1 MKRTLLTSALAIALG
16 FSSAYAAD
24 GDITVTVDY
33 SNGSVADRTWTST
46 ATPGATVSMN
56 GGDLLEDNGYLFFNT
71 AAQTR
76 TVTIASTSDE
86 YYVSAYTMSVI
97 SVSTD
102 VVTFTAGTQSVASSP
117 TPQTFAVSGI
127 TEEETAS
134 FTITPAV
141 AEAKKAT
148 VKEFTVTLSKK
159 TGTTPEPEPEPE
171 VDYTLNLG
179 TTTGQGARYISAL
192 TVTTDAGSETISGL
206 RTSMRGNIYFDK
218 SSSEITASP
227 GSTVTVQADGAGEW
241 MHNYLYVDW
250 DKNGFE
256 YNGPSDYLEINTVAA
271 INDQY
276 KLKKGVDLVFFNLWC
291 PSASNGLNHEKYWYS
306 SNGYVGENTGNNIH
320 QGSVTNTPMTFTVP
334 EGTPEGE
341 YRVRVK
347 IAWCSL
353 DPNGGKDSATNNDI
367 KSDNGQIV
375 DFTLVVEKAPVPT
388 EGTGSIKFDNEIE
401 GSGGIYSK
409 IQNIT
414 FILPEGATTTGN
426 GTIKVETE
434 TYIYDENDEP
444 IEGDHVVTEYNASD
458 LTAHPSIS
466 GTYILT
472 LNEPIEPSKNEE
484 VISVAATVP
493 ANFFAVYNDKHQV
506 ITTINSFR
514 KEAFVIFYPEGNIPD
529 TTFELTTTPAGGEI
543 VEALPKVT
551 FFAPE
556 NSEWW
561 NPNNDCSETAVI
573 TRNGET
579 IATYPASI
587 VADEYYNY
595 GEDSYYLPVPQD
607 NKAGTYTLTVPEKFF
622 KSNLGYSA
630 AKTITWT
637 VLGSYTQEQGII
649 FPDEIVGKVPA
660 ISFFYIP
667 MPENSAV
674 TGNGEITIKSEETSE
689 TVATISAD
697 NVTYNTGKKAYQAT
711 LTEPIET
718 EGTYKIA
725 VPRGFFQIVS
735 EDDAQVPTMI
745 VEAIH
750 ATIKVV
756 IEEDSEPVALTVTP
770 AESTVN
776 ALPSITIT
784 YIDEEGT
791 RMSIMPTGEDEDA
804 VITLAKGTETVL
816 SLDFDSI
823 FDHFAMTDE
832 EVEYVN
838 IACDLTKAGTYTL
851 TIPAGFFI
859 VPEINAVNQAT
870 TMTWT
875 IDENVGIS
883 EIEVSNGSQTI
894 VYDLQGRRADS
905 SARGILIVN
914 GVKTLVK

>member
-33 SNGSVADRTWTST
+33 SNGSVAGRTWTST

-56 GGDLLEDNGYLFFNT
+56 GGDLLENNGYLFFNT

-86 YYVSAYTMSVI
+86 YYVSAYTMSVT
-97 SVSTD
+97 SESTD

-179 TTTGQGARYISAL
+179 NVSGSGRYINSMSITDGESTTTISSLRGANQAGQVY
-192 TVTTDAGSETISGL
+192 
-206 RTSMRGNIYFDK
+206 YDK
-218 SSSEITASP
+218 SANTFTTTPGATVNITFT
-227 GSTVTVQADGAGEW
+227 GGGEW
-241 MHNYLYVDW
+241 MHSYCYVDW
-250 DKNGFE
+250 EKDGFH
-256 YNGPSDYLEINTVAA
+256 YSGPSDYLDIDTNAGISE
-271 INDQY
+271 QY
-276 KLKKGVDLVFFNLWC
+276 KLKENVDLVWFNCWT
-291 PSASNGLNHEKYWYS
+291 PTEAAENWYS
-306 SNGYVGENTGNNIH
+306 STGYLGNKNTDGNIH
-320 QGSVTNTPMTFTVP
+320 ATKINNTVLSFTVP
-334 EGTPEGE
+334 ENATGN

-347 IAWCSL
+347 TAWSSL
-353 DPNGGKDSATNNDI
+353 DPNGGRDSMNENNTI
-367 KSDNGQIV
+367 QSNNGQIV
-375 DFTLVVEKAPVPT
+375 DFTLVVEKAPEPT
-388 EGTGSIKFDNEIE
+388 EGTGSIKFDHEIE
-401 GSGGIYSK
+401 GSGGFYSK

-444 IEGDHVVTEYNASD
+444 IEGDHVVTEYNASN

-484 VISVAATVP
+484 VISVAVTVP

-561 NPNNDCSETAVI
+561 NPNNDCSEKAVI

-649 FPDEIVGKVPA
+649 FPDEIVGEVPA

-791 RMSIMPTGEDEDA
+791 QMSIMPTGEDEDA

-816 SLDFDSI
+816 SFDFDSI